1 MSGQNVKRLGW
12 AYAAITFNILAWGL
26 SWINVRAAVPH
37 VGAGQ
42 LGALRYLLA
51 SAVLLPV
58 WFYRGRPL
66 PQTRDWPALACMGLT
81 GFTLYNLG
89 INFGEETVNAGTGSL
104 LISCVPIMVVLA
116 GVLSGREQVGGR
128 TWLGIGVSMGG
139 VVLTASA
146 SEGGLQFNIGT
157 VYIFGA
163 AVAAAIYTFLNK
175 PLLGSYHAI
184 DLTTWAI
191 WIGTLG
197 LLPFGHNLFAT
208 VQQAPTSALL
218 HIAFLGLVPAA
229 LCYILWSWVQT
240 QLPLS
245 TIMSTVYL
253 IPVVSVGLGWWLLH
267 EQPQGQTLL
276 GGAVTLAGV
285 AIVQAYGRRPTIK
298 A

>member
-1 MSGQNVKRLGW
+1 MKRLGW

-42 LGALRYLLA
+42 LGALRYLIA
-51 SAVLLPV
+51 SAVLVPV

-66 PQTRDWPALACMGLT
+66 PQARDWPAIVLMGVT

-89 INFGEETVNAGTGSL
+89 INYGEETVNAGTGSL

-116 GVLSGREQVGGR
+116 GVLSGRERVGWL

-139 VVLTASA
+139 VVLTATA
-146 SEGGLQFNIGT
+146 NDGGIQFNTGT
-157 VYIFGA
+157 IYIFGA
-163 AVAAAIYTFLNK
+163 AVAAAIYTFLTK
-175 PLLGSYHAI
+175 PLLRNYHAI

-191 WIGTLG
+191 WVGTLG
-197 LLPFGHNLFAT
+197 LLPFGHNLVAT
-208 VQQAPTSALL
+208 AVQAPLGALL

-245 TIMSTVYL
+245 TMMSTVYL
-253 IPVVSVGLGWWLLH
+253 IPVVSVFLGWWLLN
-267 EQPQGQTLL
+267 EQPQAQTLL
-276 GGAVTLAGV
+276 GGVVTLAGV
-285 AIVQAYGRRPTIK
+285 AVVQTYGRRTPTK